1 MKTMLATAT
10 LFILTILGT
19 TPPAQAQEKDK
30 AAVTK
35 QLVESQRYVF
45 IPQSAMPLSGR
56 VRQLTPDYNLKI
68 TKDTIDCYLP
78 YFGRAYSAP
87 IDATQ
92 GGIQFVTNTFE
103 YTATPRK
110 KSGWDISI
118 KPKDSRD
125 VQQMQL
131 SVSETGY
138 ASLQVISTNRQ
149 AISFNGYITEIKER
163 KKK

>member
-1 MKTMLATAT
+1 MIARASLGVLIAIAG
-10 LFILTILGT
+10 IL
-19 TPPAQAQEKDK
+19 PARAQGDK
-30 AAVTK
+30 EAATK
-35 QLVESQRYVF
+35 QLVESGRYVF
-45 IPQSAMPLSGR
+45 IPQSALPLSGH
-56 VRQLTPDYNLKI
+56 VRQLTPDYNLVV
-68 TKDTIDCYLP
+68 TKDTLEAYLP

-87 IDATQ
+87 VNTTD
-92 GGIQFVTNTFE
+92 GGIQFVSTSFE

-118 KPKDSRD
+118 KPKDYRE

-149 AISFNGYITEIKER
+149 AISFNGYITEV
-163 KKK
+163 KKKKKK

>member
-1 MKTMLATAT
+1 MNTMITRASLLAVIVIGGMMPVRAQSDKEAAT
-10 LFILTILGT
+10 
-19 TPPAQAQEKDK
+19 KK
-30 AAVTK
+30 
-35 QLVESQRYVF
+35 LVESQRYVF
-45 IPQSAMPLSGR
+45 IPQSAMPLTGH
-56 VRQLTPDYNLKI
+56 VRQLTPDYSLVI
-68 TKDTIDCYLP
+68 TKDTLDSYLP

-87 IDATQ
+87 INTTD
-92 GGIQFVTNTFE
+92 GGIQFVSTSFE

-118 KPKDSRD
+118 KPKDAGD

-149 AISFNGYITEIKER
+149 AISFNGYITEVKR

>member
-1 MKTMLATAT
+1 MKTMIATAA
-10 LFILTILGT
+10 LCIAAILGSRM
-19 TPPAQAQEKDK
+19 PVQAQEKDK
-30 AAVTK
+30 AAITK
-35 QLVESQRYVF
+35 QLVESQRYIF

-56 VRQLTPDYNLKI
+56 VRQLTFDYSLKI
-68 TKDTIDCYLP
+68 TKDTLDCYLP

-92 GGIQFVTNTFE
+92 GGIQFVTSSFE

-118 KPKDSRD
+118 KPKDTRD

-149 AISFNGYITEIKER
+149 AISFNGYITEIKEKKR
-163 KKK
+163 K

>member
-1 MKTMLATAT
+1 MNTMIATAALCT
-10 LFILTILGT
+10 LTVFSSI
-19 TPPAQAQEKDK
+19 PPLQAQEKDK
-30 AAVTK
+30 AAITR
-35 QLVESQRYVF
+35 QLVETQRYIF

-56 VRQLTPDYNLKI
+56 VRQLSFDYSLKI

-92 GGIQFVTNTFE
+92 GGIQFVTSSFE

-110 KSGWDISI
+110 KSGWDITL
-118 KPKDSRD
+118 KPKDNRD

-138 ASLQVISTNRQ
+138 ASLQVISNNRQ
-149 AISFNGYITEIKER
+149 AISYNGYITEIKER

>member
-1 MKTMLATAT
+1 MIATAALCT
-10 LFILTILGT
+10 LTVFGSI
-19 TPPAQAQEKDK
+19 PPARAQEKDK
-30 AAVTK
+30 AAITK

-56 VRQLTPDYNLKI
+56 VRQLTPDYSLKI
-68 TKDTIDCYLP
+68 TKDTLDTYLP

-92 GGIQFVTNTFE
+92 GGIQFVTNSFE

-118 KPKDSRD
+118 KPKDNRD

-131 SVSETGY
+131 SISETGY
-138 ASLQVISTNRQ
+138 ASLQVISINRQ

-163 KKK
+163 KKR